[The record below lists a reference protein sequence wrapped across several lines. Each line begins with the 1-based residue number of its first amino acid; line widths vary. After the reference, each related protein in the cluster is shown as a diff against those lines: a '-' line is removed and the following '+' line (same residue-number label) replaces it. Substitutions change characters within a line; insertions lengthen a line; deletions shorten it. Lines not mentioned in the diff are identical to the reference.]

1 MSSPRARP
9 HRPRH
14 VLGSCQPGSSSSA
27 GLPRP
32 PQLQSPPQ
40 ATGDGSAVP
49 PKRRVGGEQES
60 VKCPGAERP
69 CGELSHW
76 LLSCSPAE
84 ALRAPGNKVNK
95 PNIVEEDRDSVSHLP
110 AALGQA
116 PSTGHG
122 RARPRAAARAPRA
135 SPSQNSAPS
144 RPPPPTRVSMGLA
157 PGSPHSCLWLSRH
170 PCSLSRAEAKGRL

>member
-1 MSSPRARP
+1 M
-9 HRPRH
+9 
-14 VLGSCQPGSSSSA
+14 
-27 GLPRP
+27 
-32 PQLQSPPQ
+32 
-40 ATGDGSAVP
+40 
-49 PKRRVGGEQES
+49 
-60 VKCPGAERP
+60 KCPGAERP

-135 SPSQNSAPS
+135 SPSH
-144 RPPPPTRVSMGLA
+144 T
-157 PGSPHSCLWLSRH
+157 
-170 PCSLSRAEAKGRL
+170 